1 MLFGNQKK
9 IDVAVPVG
17 SSGSPVSMRQV
28 LAHLK
33 VSAFSL
39 SVARAT
45 VPVCTSACARVGAS
59 VSRVHVFWAFALV
72 RLCAICRAAFGA
84 GMRSRFWGGKCDP
97 PLRAC
102 TTGTA
107 PERAS

>member
-33 VSAFSL
+33 VSAFWL
-39 SVARAT
+39 SVSSVT
-45 VPVCTSACARVGAS
+45 VPVCTSACARVAAS
-59 VSRVHVFWAFALV
+59 VSRVNVFWAHAPVGTQSAVPLSG
-72 RLCAICRAAFGA
+72 RASGAAFGA
-84 GMRSRFWGGKCDP
+84 GSV
-97 PLRAC
+97 
-102 TTGTA
+102 TS
-107 PERAS
+107 PERVHHRNST